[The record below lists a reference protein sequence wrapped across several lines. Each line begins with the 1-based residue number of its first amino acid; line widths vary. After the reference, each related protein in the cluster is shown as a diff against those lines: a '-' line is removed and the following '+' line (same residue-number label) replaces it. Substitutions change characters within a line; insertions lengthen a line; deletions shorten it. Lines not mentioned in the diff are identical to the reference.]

1 MPKLIIRDREQTAL
15 MDLEATEGIVIGRS
29 QGCGLPIRASRAS
42 RRHAEILPRDEGGGA
57 EGQAAHLLRDLQST
71 NGTLLNGAPF
81 TGEVP
86 LSDGDLLDIGGCEIT
101 YRRHP

>member
-15 MDLEATEGIVIGRS
+15 MDLESTEGIVIGRS

-42 RRHAEILPRDEGGGA
+42 RRHAEILPRDAASPDEP
-57 EGQAAHLLRDLQST
+57 AAHLLRDLQST

-86 LSDGDLLDIGGCEIT
+86 LSDGDLVDIGGCQIT